1 MENKSFVKIYKG
13 KIIAV
18 FIIAVV
24 LLVAWFAGDPLGNPG
39 KGKSSVS
46 DAKATEGSA
55 VAADADRSDSS
66 GNGNAS
72 AGEKDSS
79 VNEGGLDEDTG
90 SASAD
95 SGTGSYSGDS
105 KDSGVNN
112 SGTVPEGS
120 DPADANTGKPG
131 ESQGTD
137 GQGNAATAK
146 TPTPEAKAVKTPTP
160 VPTKAPTNTPTPAT
174 SDNNDSYKHHGTT
187 GDTYTCTIE
196 IDCSSVLD
204 ELDDSISPKLKDII
218 PEDGKILKTSTIKF
232 GEGDN
237 VFNALCE
244 AGILY
249 FTDNNFIE
257 YQYTPVYKNYYVEG
271 IAGLYEFD
279 FGNLSGWTYYV
290 NGEWARVGCSQYVLK
305 DGDHILWKYV
315 TKYSDSDMS

>member
-1 MENKSFVKIYKG
+1 MENKSLVKKYKG
-13 KIIAV
+13 RLIAV
-18 FIIAVV
+18 LLIAVILV
-24 LLVAWFAGDPLGNPG
+24 VAWFAGDPLGNPG

-46 DAKATEGSA
+46 DVKATEGSA
-55 VAADADRSDSS
+55 VAAAADRSDSS

-72 AGEKDSS
+72 AGEEDGYVNDSAGKEDDGS
-79 VNEGGLDEDTG
+79 SPIKSETGANANNVSGAPGAADE
-90 SASAD
+90 
-95 SGTGSYSGDS
+95 
-105 KDSGVNN
+105 
-112 SGTVPEGS
+112 
-120 DPADANTGKPG
+120 NTGNA
-131 ESQGTD
+131 ENSQG
-137 GQGNAATAK
+137 GNVSGGAKDK
-146 TPTPEAKAVKTPTP
+146 TPTPGQTATATPSP

-174 SDNNDSYKHHGTT
+174 SDKNDSYKHHGTT

-315 TKYSDSDMS
+315 TKYSDSDM

>member
-55 VAADADRSDSS
+55 VATAADRLNAS
-66 GNGNAS
+66 GGKDAS
-72 AGEKDSS
+72 AGEEDSS

-95 SGTGSYSGDS
+95 SGTGADSGDS

-120 DPADANTGKPG
+120 DPADANTGNA
-131 ESQGTD
+131 ENSQG
-137 GQGNAATAK
+137 GNASGGSKDK
-146 TPTPEAKAVKTPTP
+146 TPTPGQTATATPTP

-174 SDNNDSYKHHGTT
+174 SDKNDSYIHHGTT

-218 PEDGKILKTSTIKF
+218 PEDGKILKTSTVKF

-257 YQYTPVYKNYYVEG
+257 YQYTPVYKNYYIEG